1 MVSVVRGYSETRGR
15 TLRQD
20 CGDPRALRGPTRRA
34 ACHVAKH
41 LGRGR
46 GRGPGRRVGV
56 NASSRAGGIRESSGA
71 GKVAT
76 VRETVLEPAPKLVRA
91 PASGLSLLNTLLLVV
106 ATFAFVAATW
116 SFRQAMRTFDQACLD
131 TTEAM
136 RATESASREV
146 EKLSLQLEREI
157 PVTLLSVENAS
168 LEVEILSQ
176 GLQSLTGSLNR
187 NIRQPVQ
194 DAVAAT
200 VDTSTNVIKRVPSD
214 LNFVADVATM
224 VLGEWRTRLG
234 DTIGNLDK
242 SYFRQGGEVSTRAQ
256 REAVAWIESWRARTA
271 EMRETEEGEEG
282 EAAADAADAVEDL
295 EPSSEGLSGKELV
308 SRTKGGEEDSC
319 RSLLLPKA
327 APRASVQNV
336 LTCLP
341 LFLPYLS
348 RPATR
353 SHWRSRPRRT
363 RRPRRRS
370 PPADSRRPCRSTSP
384 SPATRNDPL
393 HKVGKVIR

>member
-1 MVSVVRGYSETRGR
+1 M
-15 TLRQD
+15 
-20 CGDPRALRGPTRRA
+20 
-34 ACHVAKH
+34 
-41 LGRGR
+41 
-46 GRGPGRRVGV
+46 
-56 NASSRAGGIRESSGA
+56 
-71 GKVAT
+71 
-76 VRETVLEPAPKLVRA
+76 
-91 PASGLSLLNTLLLVV
+91 
-106 ATFAFVAATW
+106 
-116 SFRQAMRTFDQACLD
+116 
-131 TTEAM
+131 
-136 RATESASREV
+136 
-146 EKLSLQLEREI
+146 QLEREI

-242 SYFRQGGEVSTRAQ
+242 SYFRQGGEV
-256 REAVAWIESWRARTA
+256 EH
-271 EMRETEEGEEG
+271 EGAAGGRGLDRVLEG
-282 EAAADAADAVEDL
+282 QDGGDEGDRGGRRGRRAADAADAVEGL
-295 EPSSEGLSGKELV
+295 GAPSEGLSGKELV

-393 HKVGKVIR
+393 RKVGKVIR